1 MSEPDWMPVYEAH
14 FFKAHGVGQPIE
26 RLILKSDRQVEAL
39 EEMRVEMARQ
49 WIPGPRKGKRCRPS
63 SASLMK
69 VVRGQLEEV
78 ARLRWMVAEV
88 VEIDL
93 KMDQPFAKS

>member
-1 MSEPDWMPVYEAH
+1 MYCTP
-14 FFKAHGVGQPIE
+14 GPINYDGNLFINTDTE
-26 RLILKSDRQVEAL
+26 LPTYGLNYVQQG
-39 EEMRVEMARQ
+39 EEFVEMARQ